1 MNMGE
6 NMIITDRFIFWH
18 LPKCAGTTTRNI
30 LSTVFKNEIIL
41 DSSREPGMVFHQ
53 QDIPQQFTN
62 DKERDWIINFRRLP
76 AFLLSKTNHTYREM
90 IYNFNERMD
99 PTKCKELYVEGYT
112 YQREREITADE
123 VLEPYQYIFDNP
135 NTKIIRQE
143 HYKDDLIKVLKE
155 YDYDLPYTLATETLG
170 DAQYI
175 SRLLKHGQGKEM
187 KLLKKIDLN
196 KDQSIKIRQTNP
208 NWSKLERK
216 VYHDNN

>member
-1 MNMGE
+1 MGE